1 MRPLY
6 LSNTISL
13 RLIGFSIF
21 YFGQG
26 VPIGLF
32 TVALPAVLAARGAD
46 AADVATLIAITG
58 LPWAFKLISG
68 PFMDRFAYP
77 AMGRRRPWVIAA
89 QLGLTLSMASLVTVT
104 DPVEQLPLL
113 ITLGFIINS
122 FAAVQDVA
130 VDGMAIDVLPLNER
144 GRANAFMAFGQV
156 AGFSGFGAL
165 NGFLLTQYDLPVA
178 ALVSTA
184 TVGLILAFATATR
197 EREGERL
204 LPWTKGEASL
214 TLSQPDQSFLVIFK
228 DLIRVLLL
236 PMSLLLVGVELIAR
250 GAAGIYITILPII
263 SVQEL
268 GYSPAQYSYWYGLM
282 GGMAA
287 VVGILFGPIIDRYG
301 AASLL
306 RWGLVGIALSS
317 VLFALATPLWGNDT
331 FVITMLGVSLI
342 LSQVFFVAM
351 IAIFMGI
358 CWAKVAAT
366 QFAIYMSLA
375 NLGRSLGAGL
385 FAFIAADLSA
395 IESIYL
401 MSGLLTVAALL
412 LTAFNP
418 ARHAARI
425 DALES

>member
-6 LSNTISL
+6 LSNKISL
-13 RLIGFSIF
+13 RLVGFSIF

-32 TVALPAVLAARGAD
+32 TVALPALLAARGAD
-46 AADVATLIAITG
+46 TTEVAALIAITG
-58 LPWAFKLISG
+58 LPWAFKLIAG

-156 AGFSGFGAL
+156 AGYSGFGAL
-165 NGFLLTQYDLPVA
+165 NGFLLTRYDLPVA

-204 LPWTKGEASL
+204 LPWSEGEASP
-214 TLSQPDQSFLVIFK
+214 TLAQPDQSFLLIFK
-228 DLIRVLLL
+228 DLLRVLLL

-250 GAAGIYITILPII
+250 GAAGIYITILPVIA
-263 SVQEL
+263 VQEL
-268 GYSPAQYSYWYGLM
+268 GYSPAQYSYWFGLM
-282 GGMAA
+282 GGTAA
-287 VVGILFGPIIDRYG
+287 VVGILFGPLIDRYG
-301 AASLL
+301 AARLL

-317 VLFALATPLWGNDT
+317 ILFALATPLWGNDT
-331 FVITMLGVSLI
+331 FVIAMLGVSQI

-351 IAIFMGI
+351 IAMFMGI
-358 CWAKVAAT
+358 CWSKVAAT

-401 MSGLLTVAALL
+401 MSGLLAVAALL

>member
-306 RWGLVGIALSS
+306 RWGLVGIA
-317 VLFALATPLWGNDT
+317 
-331 FVITMLGVSLI
+331 
-342 LSQVFFVAM
+342 
-351 IAIFMGI
+351 
-358 CWAKVAAT
+358 
-366 QFAIYMSLA
+366 
-375 NLGRSLGAGL
+375 
-385 FAFIAADLSA
+385 
-395 IESIYL
+395 
-401 MSGLLTVAALL
+401 
-412 LTAFNP
+412 
-418 ARHAARI
+418 
-425 DALES
+425 